1 MSSSV
6 INSSPPSG
14 IWMSSQIYAFNLC
27 SLLKVRWTS
36 LTQFRCWNLPM
47 TSTENTKLS
56 EVIFDLDE
64 RS

>member
-27 SLLKVRWTS
+27 SLLK
-36 LTQFRCWNLPM
+36 TQFRCWNLPM